1 MKTLALIIATVL
13 VSAFQSVK
21 SFGAEGDSKKSCQTI
36 TNVLETSLTTSP
48 ASYQTNIFQNAA
60 GRVTVV
66 VLKNDS
72 ETVKLSITDAN
83 NNELFRSKIKQD
95 SVRQNFQMAGL
106 EPGEYQF
113 TLNKNGECFTKTVTV
128 K

>member
-1 MKTLALIIATVL
+1 MKTLALIFATVL
-13 VSAFQSVK
+13 VSSYQSTK
-21 SFGAEGDSKKSCQTI
+21 SFAAEGDNKKSCQTI
-36 TNVLETSLTTSP
+36 TTDLEATPST

-60 GRVTVV
+60 GRVTVI
-66 VLKNDS
+66 VLKHDQ
-72 ETVKLSITDAN
+72 ETVKLSITDQN
-83 NNELFRSKIKQD
+83 NQELFRSKIKKD
-95 SVRQNFQMAGL
+95 SVHQNFQMAGL